1 MKPARIRSIVLWGG
15 LVLAVAASIAVTE
28 TSGDDLGVVAAGAP
42 STLATARAVA
52 SVEDDAVLP
61 GLPLKQLAR
70 SEWSKSEADPFRSK
84 SWYVAPPAPP
94 KQATLPPPKP
104 TAPPM
109 PFKYMGA
116 LEDTAQGGKTQVYLA
131 RGNDS
136 FQVVVGEK
144 FADDYQLEK
153 IERGQ
158 IVIRYLPMA
167 ILQTL
172 STGWT
177 E

>member
-1 MKPARIRSIVLWGG
+1 MKRDAIRRMAVWGG
-15 LVLAVAASIAVTE
+15 LAVAVLASIAVTQSADE
-28 TSGDDLGVVAAGAP
+28 SAAVVAPVRPPASAARTDAAP
-42 STLATARAVA
+42 ESTAAK
-52 SVEDDAVLP
+52 LP
-61 GLPLKQLAR
+61 GLALQRLTR
-70 SEWSKSEADPFRSK
+70 GEWAESDADPFRAK

-94 KQATLPPPKP
+94 PPPAPKP
-104 TAPPM
+104 TAPPL

-116 LEDTAQGGKTQVYLA
+116 LEDTAQGGKTLVYLA

-136 FQVVVGEK
+136 FQVAVGDK
-144 FADDYQLEK
+144 FADSYQLEK

-158 IVIRYLPMA
+158 LVIRYLPLS

>member
-1 MKPARIRSIVLWGG
+1 
-15 LVLAVAASIAVTE
+15 
-28 TSGDDLGVVAAGAP
+28 
-42 STLATARAVA
+42 
-52 SVEDDAVLP
+52 
-61 GLPLKQLAR
+61 LPLKQLAR

>member
-1 MKPARIRSIVLWGG
+1 MKRADVRRIVVWGG
-15 LVLAVAASIAVTE
+15 LVVAVVASIAVTRP
-28 TSGDDLGVVAAGAP
+28 SADGQGVVAAETRSALVSADSVKP
-42 STLATARAVA
+42 STETAVTGLA
-52 SVEDDAVLP
+52 
-61 GLPLKQLAR
+61 LKHLVR
-70 SEWSKSEADPFRSK
+70 NDWTESDADPFRAK

-94 KQATLPPPKP
+94 PPPPPKP

-116 LEDTAQGGKTQVYLA
+116 LEDTAQGGKTVVYLA

-136 FQVVVGEK
+136 FQVAVGDK
-144 FADDYQLEK
+144 FADSYQLEK

-158 IVIRYLPMA
+158 LVIRYLPLS

>member
-1 MKPARIRSIVLWGG
+1 MMRDRMRRIVLWGG
-15 LVLAVAASIAVTE
+15 LVVAVIASVAVSE
-28 TSGDDLGVVAAGAP
+28 SSGDDSVVVVAPVSPPAP
-42 STLATARAVA
+42 AAKAEATPEPAVVKVTGLALQRLTRN
-52 SVEDDAVLP
+52 
-61 GLPLKQLAR
+61 
-70 SEWSKSEADPFRSK
+70 EWTESDADPFRAK

-94 KQATLPPPKP
+94 PPPPPKP

-116 LEDTAQGGKTQVYLA
+116 LEDTGQGGKTLVYLA
-131 RGNDS
+131 KGNDS
-136 FQVVVGEK
+136 FQVAVGDK
-144 FADDYQLEK
+144 FADSYQLEK

-158 IVIRYLPMA
+158 LVIRYLPLS

>member
-1 MKPARIRSIVLWGG
+1 MTRDTIRRVVLAIG
-15 LVLAVAASIAVTE
+15 LVAAVVASLAVSDSSIEDSAAIVAPVR
-28 TSGDDLGVVAAGAP
+28 TSAPAKGAEAAPDA
-42 STLATARAVA
+42 AVA
-52 SVEDDAVLP
+52 KLP
-61 GLPLKQLAR
+61 GLALQRLTRGDWAE
-70 SEWSKSEADPFRSK
+70 SDADPFRAK

-94 KQATLPPPKP
+94 PLPPPKP

-116 LEDTAQGGKTQVYLA
+116 LEDTSQGGKTMVYLA
-131 RGNDS
+131 KGNDS
-136 FQVVVGEK
+136 FQVAVGDK
-144 FADDYQLEK
+144 FADSYQLEK

-158 IVIRYLPMA
+158 LVIRYLPLS
-167 ILQTL
+167 IVQTL

>member
-1 MKPARIRSIVLWGG
+1 M
-15 LVLAVAASIAVTE
+15 AVAVLASIAASESPV
-28 TSGDDLGVVAAGAP
+28 DDSALVVAP
-42 STLATARAVA
+42 VAVA
-52 SVEDDAVLP
+52 RTEATLDNADKLP
-61 GLPLKQLAR
+61 GLALQRLTR
-70 SEWSKSEADPFRSK
+70 SEWATSDADPFRTK

-94 KQATLPPPKP
+94 PPPPPPKP
-104 TAPPM
+104 TAPPL

-116 LEDTAQGGKTQVYLA
+116 LEDTSQNGKTVVYLA
-131 RGNDS
+131 KGNDS
-136 FQVVVGEK
+136 FQVAVGDK
-144 FADDYQLEK
+144 FADGYQLEK

-158 IVIRYLPMA
+158 LVIRYLPLS

>member
-1 MKPARIRSIVLWGG
+1 MKRTVLRRIVVWGG
-15 LVLAVAASIAVTE
+15 LAVAVAASIAVTRPPA
-28 TSGDDLGVVAAGAP
+28 DDQTVVAAEARP
-42 STLATARAVA
+42 AQLPASADSAQTQAAATQ
-52 SVEDDAVLP
+52 P
-61 GLPLKQLAR
+61 GLALKRLAR
-70 SEWSKSEADPFRSK
+70 SDWSESDADPFRAK
-84 SWYVAPPAPP
+84 NWYVAPPAPP
-94 KQATLPPPKP
+94 PPPPPKP

-116 LEDTAQGGKTQVYLA
+116 LEDTAQGGKTLVYLA

-136 FQVVVGEK
+136 FQVAVGDK
-144 FADDYQLEK
+144 FADSYQLEK

-158 IVIRYLPMA
+158 VVIRYLPLS

>member
-1 MKPARIRSIVLWGG
+1 MKRDMIRRMILGFG
-15 LVLAVAASIAVTE
+15 LAVAVIASIAVTE
-28 TSGDDLGVVAAGAP
+28 SPTEDSVAVVAPTRTSESVAKP
-42 STLATARAVA
+42 DATPDVTAAK
-52 SVEDDAVLP
+52 LP
-61 GLPLKQLAR
+61 GLALQRLTRDAWAE
-70 SEWSKSEADPFRSK
+70 SDADPFRAK

-94 KQATLPPPKP
+94 PPPPPKP

-116 LEDTAQGGKTQVYLA
+116 LEDTGQGGKTMVYLA
-131 RGNDS
+131 KGNDS
-136 FQVVVGEK
+136 FQVAVGDK
-144 FADDYQLEK
+144 FADNYQLEK

-158 IVIRYLPMA
+158 LVIRYLPLS

>member
-1 MKPARIRSIVLWGG
+1 MKRARIKRIMLWSG
-15 LVLAVAASIAVTE
+15 LALAVTASIAVTE
-28 TSGDDLGVVAAGAP
+28 SPADNSAGVVVAASAP
-42 STLATARAVA
+42 SPAVQT
-52 SVEDDAVLP
+52 DAAPDAAAPKLP
-61 GLPLKQLAR
+61 GLALHRLTR
-70 SEWSKSEADPFRSK
+70 SPWAESDADPFRAK
-84 SWYVAPPAPP
+84 TWYVAPPAPP
-94 KQATLPPPKP
+94 PPPPPKP

-116 LEDTAQGGKTQVYLA
+116 LEDTSQGGKTLVYLA
-131 RGNDS
+131 KGNDS
-136 FQVVVGEK
+136 FQVAVGDK
-144 FADDYQLEK
+144 FADAYQLEK

-158 IVIRYLPMA
+158 LVIRYLPLS

>member
-1 MKPARIRSIVLWGG
+1 MKRAGVRRIVVWGG
-15 LVLAVAASIAVTE
+15 LVVAVVASITVTRPPA
-28 TSGDDLGVVAAGAP
+28 DDQAVVAAEARPAAASADSAKPAAETAVTG
-42 STLATARAVA
+42 LA
-52 SVEDDAVLP
+52 
-61 GLPLKQLAR
+61 LKRLAR
-70 SEWSKSEADPFRSK
+70 SAWTESDADPFRAK

-94 KQATLPPPKP
+94 PPPPPKP

-116 LEDTAQGGKTQVYLA
+116 LEDTAQGGKTVVYLA

-136 FQVVVGEK
+136 FQVAVGDK
-144 FADDYQLEK
+144 FADSYQLEK

-158 IVIRYLPMA
+158 LVIRYLPLS